1 MASTVTRTKF
11 RLDTNRNANLFENT
25 ETAVGGSAT
34 TMMDAFSCVMF
45 NRYSIQIFNGDGSVV
60 GVAKVWASLK
70 DSPGA
75 VGGSDWTQVGDDI
88 TIANNTGALKAI
100 STTGLR
106 YIAITM
112 TIASGTPTFPA
123 GDCKVFLQGQ
133 V

>member
-1 MASTVTRTKF
+1 MASAITRTKL
-11 RLDTNRNANLFENT
+11 RLDADRNANLFYNT

-34 TMMDAFSCVMF
+34 TMMDAFSCSLF
-45 NRYSIQIFNGDGSVV
+45 NRYSIQIFNSDGSVV

-88 TIANNTGALKAI
+88 SIGTSSSALKAI
-100 STTGLR
+100 STTPVRWLGVNATGNGADLLCVV
-106 YIAITM
+106 YAE
-112 TIASGTPTFPA
+112 
-123 GDCKVFLQGQ
+123 Q

>member
-1 MASTVTRTKF
+1 MASTVTRTQL
-11 RLDTNRNANLFENT
+11 RLDSSRNASLFENT

-34 TMMDAFSCVMF
+34 TMMDAFSCSIY

-88 TIANNTGALKAI
+88 SVATSSNALKAI
-100 STTGLR
+100 STTPVRWLSVNATGNGADLTCLV
-106 YIAITM
+106 YAE
-112 TIASGTPTFPA
+112 
-123 GDCKVFLQGQ
+123 Q